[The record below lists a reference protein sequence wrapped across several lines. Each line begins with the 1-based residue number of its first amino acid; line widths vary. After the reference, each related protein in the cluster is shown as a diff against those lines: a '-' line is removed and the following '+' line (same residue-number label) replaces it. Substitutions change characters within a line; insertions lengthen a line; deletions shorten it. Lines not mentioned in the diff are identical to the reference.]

1 MSYYIYNGEVYSEDE
16 LMHHGILGMKWGVRR
31 YQNSD
36 GTLTDAGKK
45 RVSRLEKKRASA
57 ADKIWS
63 VEAKKNRLLTQY
75 NTVGHAKD
83 EARAARLTTKRNRM
97 EPRVSK
103 LQQKALKG
111 KNLGFFGRRT
121 LNKAYKLDKAIAK
134 SSRAK
139 VRFDEKFSKLEVQTT
154 RLQKRIK
161 KYNRKLSKIDPNYE
175 TSGKKFIKEHGY
187 VL

>member
-1 MSYYIYNGEVYSEDE
+1 MYYVYNGEVYSEDE

-63 VEAKKNRLLTQY
+63 IEAKKNKLNTQY

-83 EARAARLTTKRNRM
+83 EARAARLTAKRNRI

-103 LQQKALKG
+103 LQRKALKG
-111 KNLGFFGRRT
+111 KHIGFFGRRT

-161 KYNRKLSKIDPNYE
+161 KYNRELSKIDPNYE
-175 TSGKKFIKEHGY
+175 MSGKKFIEEHGY